1 MTTYGALI
9 ALARDAVEKHGAL
22 QKPAELA
29 GLLALAAELAPKV
42 VCEIGTAGGGL
53 LWALAWALPPGRTFV
68 SVDLPGGP
76 GGGAQGLEAGVLA
89 DLLRDPGL
97 EPRVVEI
104 RGDSKT
110 VELAGVPPIDLLL
123 IDGDHSPEGV
133 RSDWQRFSPLVLP
146 GGLIGLHDVVE
157 HPAGA
162 GVFVEPFWRQL
173 LETEP
178 ATLELVSPTG
188 GSWGG
193 WGIVFR

>member
-1 MTTYGALI
+1 MNVTLLEI
-9 ALARDAVEKHGAL
+9 AQDAVDRHGAL

-29 GLLALAAELAPKV
+29 GLLGIAVGLEPRV

-53 LWALAWALPPGRTFV
+53 LWALACALPAGRTFV

-76 GGGAQGLEAGVLA
+76 GGGAQGLEAGVLT
-89 DLLRDPGL
+89 DLLRDPG
-97 EPRVVEI
+97 EAARVIEI
-104 RGDSKT
+104 HGDSKT

-133 RSDWQRFSPLVLP
+133 RSDWLRFSRLVLP